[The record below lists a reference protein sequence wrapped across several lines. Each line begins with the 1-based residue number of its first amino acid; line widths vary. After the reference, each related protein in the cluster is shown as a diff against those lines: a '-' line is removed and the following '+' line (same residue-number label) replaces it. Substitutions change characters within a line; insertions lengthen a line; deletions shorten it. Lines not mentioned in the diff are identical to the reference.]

1 MILISLAFKLEVL
14 FEHNLISEID
24 YFFAKSITAAF
35 NEEDPVI
42 IASCAIVSRSLFEG
56 HICLDIL
63 EIAGTQR
70 PLSET
75 GDIRLQYPDKETWV
89 TSLIK
94 SSLVSDG
101 IHTPIVFDSNHKLY
115 LAKYFDFQNRLVD
128 NIVRRVS
135 VSSDLIDEILIDEI
149 LMELFPDCNDHQLP
163 QKRAAK
169 NALLKKFTIISG
181 GPGTGKTHVIGIIR
195 KLISIYAEKTGQIEQ
210 SIISV
215 APTGKASSK
224 LEEGSTIHA
233 VLRPLFKKPGFH
245 YHKKNP
251 LNKDVVIIDEASM
264 IDLPLLVRLLEAIP
278 LESNIIMTGDKH
290 QLTSIQAGAV
300 FSDICSVDNLSSV
313 IFSLDRN
320 FRSRGRTGIEKLS
333 KAINERDIKGFESIL
348 LSFDYPDLIYEE
360 YKNRENI
367 MSILQKHVKEGY
379 KSFKEAK
386 NATEAIAGLDEFRI
400 LCAHNKGDFGT
411 LQINHICEKILRT
424 SDNSDIGKGIFM
436 RPIMVN
442 ANNYKKGLFNGDTGV
457 VVEKNGEITAFL
469 KSLDNKMIS
478 YRCSD
483 LPSHDTAFAITIHKS
498 QGSEFDSVM
507 MVIPDKYSPVVTKQ
521 LLYTGVTRA
530 RKKVILIGNLDV
542 MKAAIRL
549 NVKRDSGLE
558 EYLKIKL
565 RKQLS

>member
-1 MILISLAFKLEVL
+1 MILIFLAFKLEVL

-42 IASCAIVSRSLFEG
+42 IASCAMVSKSLFEG
-56 HICLDIL
+56 HICLDIS
-63 EIAGTQR
+63 EIAGTQK

-94 SSLVSDG
+94 SSLVSEG
-101 IHTPIVFDSNHKLY
+101 IHTPIVFDSKHKLY
-115 LAKYFDFQNRLVD
+115 LAKYFDFQNRLLD

-135 VSSDLIDEILIDEI
+135 VSSDRIDEILIDEI

-195 KLISIYAEKTGQIEQ
+195 KLISIYAKKTGQIEQ
-210 SIISV
+210 RIISV

-233 VLRPLFKKPGFH
+233 VLRPNFKKPGFH
-245 YHKKNP
+245 YHKKHP
-251 LNKDVVIIDEASM
+251 LNKDVVIVDEASM

-300 FSDICSVDNLSSV
+300 FSDFCAVDNLSSV
-313 IFSLDRN
+313 ISSLDHN

-333 KAINERDIKGFESIL
+333 KAINKRDIKGFESIL

-424 SDNSDIGKGIFM
+424 SDNSDIEEGIFM

-442 ANNYKKGLFNGDTGV
+442 TNDYKKGLFNGDTGV
-457 VVEKNGEITAFL
+457 AVEKNGEVTAFL
-469 KSLDNKMIS
+469 KNLDNKIIS

-530 RKKVILIGNLDV
+530 RKKVILIGNLDI

-549 NVKRDSGLE
+549 NVKRYSGLE

-565 RKQLS
+565 RKQLF

>member
-1 MILISLAFKLEVL
+1 MISLAFKLEVL